1 MRKREMIRG
10 ARTSA
15 DDQPAVVPDVVA
27 KMSKT
32 RATEKTIHERSGFP
46 LSGMLTGEIKSR
58 LWIFSFVDILLS
70 SARRFEGMRR
80 THSAAIGMVETVINQ
95 KHHLHDAYCTKRA
108 PIKRPMT
115 GMT

>member
-46 LSGMLTGEIKSR
+46 LSGILTGENRDADQIQA
-58 LWIFSFVDILLS
+58 LDLLF
-70 SARRFEGMRR
+70 RG
-80 THSAAIGMVETVINQ
+80 HLVVIGTQV
-95 KHHLHDAYCTKRA
+95 
-108 PIKRPMT
+108 
-115 GMT
+115 